1 MFEQVVKCQVD
12 KQYTIGDGGIT
23 MKGREEE
30 IVISVPISNARS
42 LSPNFLYLCHNYLM
56 GRDMIIDIEG
66 TNLLITY
73 AFIFKYNLIIL
84 R

>member
-1 MFEQVVKCQVD
+1 
-12 KQYTIGDGGIT
+12 

-30 IVISVPISNARS
+30 IVISVPISNTRS
-42 LSPNFLYLCHNYLM
+42 LSPIFLYLCRNYLM
-56 GRDMIIDIEG
+56 GRDMIIEG

-73 AFIFKYNLIIL
+73 AFIFKSNLIIL

>member
-56 GRDMIIDIEG
+56 GRDMIIEV

>member
-23 MKGREEE
+23 IKGREEE
-30 IVISVPISNARS
+30 IVISVPISNTRS
-42 LSPNFLYLCHNYLM
+42 LSPNFLHLCHNYLM
-56 GRDMIIDIEG
+56 GRDMIIEG

-73 AFIFKYNLIIL
+73 AFIFKSNLIIL